1 MKTVVKFVLAA
12 ALLAPYTFAQKP
24 PAPPPQPPPPSGGG
38 NNPGNPNNNNIPS
51 GPLTLGTQPDR
62 MMGDRVSYLTGKVAT
77 SDGTALPSNVM
88 VERVCNARVKQQVY
102 ATVHG
107 DFNMDLGS
115 TTAQFVD
122 ASAESSMPNNR
133 GRTANDTGI
142 PRIELS
148 NCEIRASVSGFRSRV
163 VSLAGMTPTISTLD
177 VGAVVVER
185 TTKIKGMTLSATPYK
200 APKDAL
206 KEYEKG
212 IEAKKDG
219 KLEVAQQ
226 HFEDAV
232 KLYPKYTSAWYQ
244 LGTVLQKEKQKD
256 EAHAAFV
263 QATIT
268 DNKFLP
274 PYLSL
279 AGLEAEAANWK
290 DVLKLTSHVVALEP
304 LKHDGLNGYIL
315 DLDSLDYAEVYFY
328 EALANYNLQNLE
340 AAEKSGMKAER
351 LDVRPRFP
359 QLRLLLADIFAQK
372 NQNAA
377 AIKELQ
383 MFLEIAPGAKNAEQV
398 RERIEE
404 LKKLNEPLASEKR
417 EPK

>member
-1 MKTVVKFVLAA
+1 MKIAKLVLAA
-12 ALLAPYTFAQKP
+12 ALLGPGTFAQKP
-24 PAPPPQPPPPSGGG
+24 PSPSPQPSPPPSNGG
-38 NNPGNPNNNNIPS
+38 NNPGTPNNIPT
-51 GPLTLGTQPDR
+51 GPLSLGSQPDR
-62 MMGDRVSYLTGKVAT
+62 AMGDRVTYLTGRVAT
-77 SDGTALPSNVM
+77 SDGTALPSNVV
-88 VERVCNARVKQQVY
+88 VERLCNARVRQQVY
-102 ATVHG
+102 ATLHG

-115 TTAQFVD
+115 TVAQFVD
-122 ASAESSMPNNR
+122 ASAESVSPNTR
-133 GRTANDTGI
+133 ARATNDAGI

-200 APKDAL
+200 APRDAL

-212 IEAKKDG
+212 IDAKKDG
-219 KLEVAQQ
+219 KLEEAQQ

-256 EAHAAFV
+256 DAHAAFV

-279 AGLEAEAANWK
+279 ASLEAEAANWK
-290 DVLKLTSHVVALEP
+290 DVLTLTGHVVDLEP
-304 LKHDGLNGYIL
+304 LKHEGLNGYIL

-328 EALANYNLQNLE
+328 DALANYNLHNLE

-383 MFLEIAPGAKNAEQV
+383 MFLEIAPEAKNAERV

-404 LKKLNEPLASEKR
+404 LKKLNEPLASEKM

>member
-1 MKTVVKFVLAA
+1 MKIAKLVLAA
-12 ALLAPYTFAQKP
+12 ALLGPGTFAQKP
-24 PAPPPQPPPPSGGG
+24 PSPSPQPSPPPSNGG
-38 NNPGNPNNNNIPS
+38 NNPGTPNNIPT
-51 GPLTLGTQPDR
+51 GPLSLGSQPDR
-62 MMGDRVSYLTGKVAT
+62 AMGDRVTYLTGRVAT
-77 SDGTALPSNVM
+77 SDGTALPSNVV
-88 VERVCNARVKQQVY
+88 VERLCNARVRQQVY
-102 ATVHG
+102 ATLHG

-115 TTAQFVD
+115 TVAQFVD
-122 ASAESSMPNNR
+122 ASAESVSPNTR
-133 GRTANDTGI
+133 ARATNDAGI

-212 IEAKKDG
+212 IDAKKDG
-219 KLEVAQQ
+219 KLEEAQQ

-256 EAHAAFV
+256 DAHAAFV

-274 PYLSL
+274 PYLAL
-279 AGLEAEAANWK
+279 ASLEAEAANWK
-290 DVLKLTSHVVALEP
+290 DVLKLTGHVVDLEP
-304 LKHDGLNGYIL
+304 LKHEGLNGYIL

-328 EALANYNLQNLE
+328 DALANYNLHNLE

-383 MFLEIAPGAKNAEQV
+383 MFLEIAPEAKNAERV

-404 LKKLNEPLASEKR
+404 LKKLNEPLASEKM

>member
-1 MKTVVKFVLAA
+1 MKMIVKLALA
-12 ALLAPYTFAQKP
+12 MALLAPVTFAQKP
-24 PAPPPQPPPPSGGG
+24 PAPAPPPSPPPSNGGS
-38 NNPGNPNNNNIPS
+38 NPGNTYNIS
-51 GPLTLGTQPDR
+51 TGPLSMGTQPDR
-62 MMGDRVSYLTGKVAT
+62 GMGDRVTYLTGRVAT
-77 SDGTALPSNVM
+77 SDGTTLPSNVM
-88 VERVCNARVKQQVY
+88 VERVCNARVRQQVY
-102 ATVHG
+102 ATVRG

-115 TTAQFVD
+115 TVAQFVD
-122 ASAESSMPNNR
+122 ASAESPAPNGRAR
-133 GRTANDTGI
+133 GTNETGI

-200 APKDAL
+200 APKDAR

-212 IEAKKDG
+212 IDAKKDG
-219 KLEVAQQ
+219 ELTDAQQ

-232 KLYPKYTSAWYQ
+232 KLYPKYTIAWYK
-244 LGTVLQKEKQKD
+244 LGTVLQKEKQKE
-256 EAHAAFV
+256 EAHAAYV

-274 PYLSL
+274 PYLSM
-279 AGLEAEAANWK
+279 ASLEAEAENWK
-290 DVLKLTSHVVALEP
+290 DVLKLTGHVIELEP

-328 EALANYNLQNLE
+328 DALANYNLRNME
-340 AAEKSGMKAER
+340 AAEKSGVKSER

-372 NQNAA
+372 NKYAA

-383 MFLEIAPGAKNAEQV
+383 VFLEIAPEAKNAERV

-404 LKKLNEPLASEKR
+404 LKKLNEPLASEKI